1 MIPDVR
7 VDAPV
12 ALDRRN
18 VVHVDF
24 ALAADPS
31 NYEALRQESNQ
42 TI

>member
-12 ALDRRN
+12 VALDRTN
-18 VVHVDF
+18 IVDL

-31 NYEALRQESNQ
+31 NHEAPRQESNQ